1 MDEKSVMITKSINT
15 VVIVF
20 TKSWIAMSWVNVVA
34 IMPEPTTLAARSKE
48 PRNSAV
54 NFLNIFIL
62 HMWT

>member
-1 MDEKSVMITKSINT
+1 
-15 VVIVF
+15 
-20 TKSWIAMSWVNVVA
+20 
-34 IMPEPTTLAARSKE
+34 MPEPTTLAARSKE